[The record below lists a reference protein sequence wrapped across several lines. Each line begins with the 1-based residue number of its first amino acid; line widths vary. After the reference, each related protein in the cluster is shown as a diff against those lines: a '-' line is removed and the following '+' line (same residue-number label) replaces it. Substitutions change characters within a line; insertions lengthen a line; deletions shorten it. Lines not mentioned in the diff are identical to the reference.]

1 MLKLSEISLK
11 RAPIFSPI
19 LTLNRENPVKLA
31 FSVPVE
37 NALNNRSVYQN
48 TEDLHLTQCL
58 LMALATE
65 AVFATYYYPYYPT
78 KPCQNTNVKVI
89 FSGEG

>member
-19 LTLNRENPVKLA
+19 LALNREKPVKPS

-37 NALNNRSVYQN
+37 NTLKCRSVCQN
-48 TEDLHLTQCL
+48 TVDLHLSQCL

-65 AVFATYYYPYYPT
+65 AVFATYYYPY
-78 KPCQNTNVKVI
+78 
-89 FSGEG
+89 

>member
-1 MLKLSEISLK
+1 MLKLSEIRLK

-19 LTLNRENPVKLA
+19 LTLNKENPVKLA

-65 AVFATYYYPYYPT
+65 AVFATYYYPY
-78 KPCQNTNVKVI
+78 
-89 FSGEG
+89 